1 MEHDLEPSIVP
12 GSEILV
18 GSESKV
24 MPCSHQFRLCSPDLI
39 HTRWVE
45 GEVGRLQGGM
55 A

>member
-1 MEHDLEPSIVP
+1 MEHDLEPRIVP

-24 MPCSHQFRLCSPDLI
+24 TPCFHQFRLCSSDLI
-39 HTRWVE
+39 NIRWVE